1 MHKGSGFSYLCWVVS
16 RNRPH
21 SDLQCI
27 VRCYATSEWL
37 ATTNLS
43 CDKKPTEEG
52 QLAGMSKK
60 IMFALK
66 P

>member
-21 SDLQCI
+21 SDLQSI
-27 VRCYATSEWL
+27 VRCYAASEWL

-43 CDKKPTEEG
+43 CDKNQP
-52 QLAGMSKK
+52 KK
-60 IMFALK
+60 DNLQGCRK
-66 P
+66 K